1 LFVLVGVAQD
11 ELAGLHHLGAEMI
24 LPLLAFGRSWVDL
37 AHIGLRDAVLVAEVL
52 VAILTIDALGDESAM
67 NF

>member
-1 LFVLVGVAQD
+1 
-11 ELAGLHHLGAEMI
+11 MI
-24 LPLLAFGRSWVDL
+24 LPLLAVGRSWVEL
-37 AHIGLRDAVLVAEVL
+37 AHIGLRDAVLEAEVL

>member
-1 LFVLVGVAQD
+1 
-11 ELAGLHHLGAEMI
+11 MI

-52 VAILTIDALGDESAM
+52 VAILTIDALGDESAR

>member
-1 LFVLVGVAQD
+1 
-11 ELAGLHHLGAEMI
+11 MI
-24 LPLLAFGRSWVDL
+24 LPLLAVDRSWVQL
-37 AHIGLRDAVLVAEVL
+37 AHIGLRDAVLEAEVL